1 MKIDFAT
8 LDCLSYIYLILPPQE
23 FFKSPGIP
31 FHIVAYPSVN
41 NLW

>member
-8 LDCLSYIYLILPPQE
+8 RDCLSYIYLNLPPQE
-23 FFKSPGIP
+23 FFNRQV
-31 FHIVAYPSVN
+31 FYFIVACPSVN